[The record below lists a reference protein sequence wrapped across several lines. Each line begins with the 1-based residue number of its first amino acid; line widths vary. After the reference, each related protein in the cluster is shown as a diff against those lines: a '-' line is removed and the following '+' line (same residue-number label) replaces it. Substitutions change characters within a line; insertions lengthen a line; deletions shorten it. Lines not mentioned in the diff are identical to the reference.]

1 MVIILVA
8 SIHVAGILVAVAFV
22 VVSLAFGNAIVH
34 YDVT

>member
-22 VVSLAFGNAIVH
+22 VIALAFGNAIVH